1 MKYSRVKGTQDIL
14 PGESEKWQYVE
25 DIIKKELHRNNYK
38 EIRTPI
44 FEPTELFTR
53 SIGEETDVVSKE
65 MYSFEDRGEN
75 DLTLRPELTAPVIRA
90 YVENDTF
97 QNSPLDKWYYFGP
110 AFRQEKPQK
119 GRQRQFHQFGFE
131 IIGTDQPSA
140 DAEVIQTMYRIF
152 QRLGLEEIEIKLN
165 SIGNLESRKKYL
177 QKLRNQLSDYKQDL
191 CETCQKRFDTNLLRI
206 FDCKNESCQNILDE
220 QAPLITDNISKE
232 DQKHFETVKSL
243 LDSTETPFEIDKKLV
258 RGLDYYTRTTFEITS
273 PLLGAQDAICGGGR
287 YDHLV
292 EDLGGPEIPAVGVA
306 SGMER
311 LLIALEENNLFPEED
326 KTLVFC
332 VTLGEKARDKGF
344 EIVTKLRNKGLIAEM
359 DLLQR
364 SMRAQMRSANKHDA
378 NWVLILGENELQ
390 NNEIAL
396 KNMETSK
403 QENIS
408 LDKVIEKLTQINS

>member
-243 LDSTETPFEIDKKLV
+243 LDSTETPFEIEKKLV

>member
-97 QNSPLDKWYYFGP
+97 QNSPLDKWYYLGP